1 MTTDAFAAYVEL
13 ADEANEAYEDGTWN
27 NERINEVIEQLK
39 ELFEAMKQTAW
50 QVGEEIALTNG
61 SFEDLSAQ
69 GGEGSE
75 SGGVANPPAGWN
87 LFLNGIQVKSAAEYG
102 ATGANISWCAINNG
116 DNIDVTDDEG
126 NHYDHQYTDGTHVWG
141 IWANTIP
148 EVELSQTF
156 VGVPAGTYTLTMDV
170 MVENQWA
177 GNNLTTQRIF
187 ANDFIQMYGAEE
199 VYNVDDL
206 ELPAD
211 VATALSI
218 QRLHA
223 SELDIPVIT
232 FAGYPYDI
240 NYGTSSLL
248 HPLSVVAG
256 VAEGKDLT
264 IGFRTDGYKLASLEY
279 TNDAST
285 GWFKIDNV
293 HLTWNSEDVPAAVAI
308 IANEI
313 ATGISNSNKGLEL
326 KGQQFYT
333 VNGMKL
339 SAPQKGINIVKN
351 LMSDGSVKTTKVMI
365 K

>member
-1 MTTDAFAAYVEL
+1 M
-13 ADEANEAYEDGTWN
+13 
-27 NERINEVIEQLK
+27 
-39 ELFEAMKQTAW
+39 
-50 QVGEEIALTNG
+50 
-61 SFEDLSAQ
+61 
-69 GGEGSE
+69 
-75 SGGVANPPAGWN
+75 
-87 LFLNGIQVKSAAEYG
+87 
-102 ATGANISWCAINNG
+102 
-116 DNIDVTDDEG
+116 
-126 NHYDHQYTDGTHVWG
+126 
-141 IWANTIP
+141 
-148 EVELSQTF
+148 
-156 VGVPAGTYTLTMDV
+156 
-170 MVENQWA
+170 
-177 GNNLTTQRIF
+177 
-187 ANDFIQMYGAEE
+187 
-199 VYNVDDL
+199 
-206 ELPAD
+206 
-211 VATALSI
+211 
-218 QRLHA
+218 
-223 SELDIPVIT
+223 
-232 FAGYPYDI
+232 
-240 NYGTSSLL
+240 